1 MSSPPAA
8 VAASPVDAGISGGIE
23 GVAVRALDTSQAKEP
38 PGESPCAP
46 PAPCPKVRFL
56 ELRKRQWPRWPTSA
70 RPPDGSPDDVNGDVA
85 DTDGGGA
92 LGDCLVNL

>member
-1 MSSPPAA
+1 M
-8 VAASPVDAGISGGIE
+8 
-23 GVAVRALDTSQAKEP
+23 RALDTSQAKEP

-56 ELRKRQWPRWPTSA
+56 EPRKRQWPRWPTSA
-70 RPPDGSPDDVNGDVA
+70 RPPDVGPDDVNGDVA

-92 LGDCLVNL
+92 LGDRPVNV